1 LKYLDTNVI
10 VYAIENHPKYG
21 ERCRKI
27 LEDIEGEKLKS
38 PPTDAS
44 NVALITSILSL
55 FQ

>member
-1 LKYLDTNVI
+1 LKCLDTKVI
-10 VYAIENHPKYG
+10 DHAIENHPKYG
-21 ERCRKI
+21 DKCRKI